1 MKRPYQVTAGV
12 FILLSVFV
20 ARESLEL
27 RFYTSF
33 GPGPGFF
40 PFLLAIILGLL
51 AAVMLYQA
59 TFGKQDAIQADFFV
73 TRTQYLRMVAIVVA
87 VIWIIFAMNALGFRL
102 TMFFFF
108 VFLLSVLGRH
118 NPITIILLATACSF
132 GAYHVFAKWL
142 LVPLPAGPFSF

>member
-1 MKRPYQVTAGV
+1 MKRPYQVAAVV
-12 FILLSVFV
+12 FVLLSVFV
-20 ARESLEL
+20 ARESLGL

-40 PFLLAIILGLL
+40 PFMLAIVLGLL

-59 TFGKQDAIQADFFV
+59 TFGRQDALQADFFA

-87 VIWIIFAMNALGFRL
+87 VIWIIFSMNALGFRL
-102 TMFFFF
+102 AMFFSF

-118 NPITIILLATACSF
+118 NPITIIVLATACSF

-142 LVPLPAGPFSF
+142 LVPLPAGPFGF

>member
-1 MKRPYQVTAGV
+1 MKRPYQVAAV
-12 FILLSVFV
+12 AFILLSGFV

-40 PFLLAIILGLL
+40 PFLLAVILGLL

-59 TFGKQDAIQADFFV
+59 VFGKQETMQADLFA
-73 TRTQYLRMVAIVVA
+73 TRTQYLRMAAIVVA
-87 VIWIIFAMNALGFRL
+87 VIWIIFAMDALGFRL
-102 TMFFFF
+102 AMLLFF

-132 GAYHVFAKWL
+132 GAYHVFTKWL